1 MDLNIQQ
8 NDISFDGWIDFHTAE
23 MSIRHTKESI
33 TSYAPVYD
41 AHCTAYPK
49 SEPDRRYI
57 FCKWHT
63 DTDEVVY
70 WLDLDDDI
78 LMVTDEIG
86 CPRLDGMIRDACRQG
101 TMEEID
107 NRLGDAR
114 RDIRLLA
121 AEHDS
126 GAGDGYCSTPDGA
139 ITYGQLTMLAER
151 NGKTVQ
157 TFADRLV
164 IMYDG
169 TMEQQVKLLEDWDDD
184 VAVAKLEDDVEAAN
198 HACATDFDI
207 VYLE

>member
-8 NDISFDGWIDFHTAE
+8 NDISFDGWIDLHTAE
-23 MSIRHTKESI
+23 VSIRQTKESS
-33 TSYAPVYD
+33 THYAPIYD
-41 AHCTAYPK
+41 AHQAAYPK

-57 FCKWHT
+57 FCEWHT

-70 WLDLDDDI
+70 WLDLDNDL
-78 LMVTDEIG
+78 LMVTNEIG
-86 CPRLDGMIRDACRQG
+86 CPRLDGIIRDACRNG

-114 RDIRLLA
+114 RDIRILA
-121 AEHDS
+121 AEHGGS
-126 GAGDGYCSTPDGA
+126 TGDGNCSTPDGA
-139 ITYGQLTMLAER
+139 ITYEQLAMLAEK

-157 TFADRLV
+157 TFADRLG

-169 TMEQQVKLLEDWDDD
+169 TMEQRVRLLEDWDDD
-184 VAVAKLEDDVEAAN
+184 VTVAKLEDDMEAEN
-198 HACATDFDI
+198 RNRSTDFDI